1 MLTWMNEW
9 MARWVDGYA
18 CFGNF
23 SESGGNEKRHLQT
36 QNTLERSAVEVW
48 GRGQLSKNLR

>member
-23 SESGGNEKRHLQT
+23 SESGGNEKRHLET
-36 QNTLERSAVEVW
+36 QNTLEGSAVEVW